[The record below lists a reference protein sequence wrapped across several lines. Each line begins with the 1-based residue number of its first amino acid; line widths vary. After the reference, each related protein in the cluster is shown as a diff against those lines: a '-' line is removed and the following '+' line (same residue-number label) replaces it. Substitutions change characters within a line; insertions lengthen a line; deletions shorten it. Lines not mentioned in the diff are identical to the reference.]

1 MARSLGKVQK
11 QISKKRGGKPNSLHE
26 NSRDARRLRT
36 AAAREEKLSRMM
48 DAAVRANQVYG
59 DYDLA
64 SPCPVRRSNQCF
76 KVDRV
81 AWFKS
86 AIEGSVG
93 SLSDEEMHVL
103 TQSFIDRE
111 DEQLAEAR
119 AQRRPGRPP
128 TKLEDQITLRK
139 DAEAREFRGG
149 FWVPELRN
157 EQSRAKL
164 ERWAGEWGGLNTL
177 DFVRVVKSG
186 TIKPSSFPPKG
197 LS

>member
-26 NSRDARRLRT
+26 NSRDARKLRT

-48 DAAVRANQVYG
+48 DAAVRANQIYVE
-59 DYDLA
+59 
-64 SPCPVRRSNQCF
+64 
-76 KVDRV
+76 RV

-86 AIEGSVG
+86 ALQGSAG
-93 SLSDEEMHVL
+93 ALTDEEVLIL

-111 DEQLAEAR
+111 DEQLAEAKS
-119 AQRRPGRPP
+119 QRRPGRPP
-128 TKLEDQITLRK
+128 TKLEEQIQLRK
-139 DAEAREFRGG
+139 DAEEREFRAG
-149 FWVPELRN
+149 FWIPELRN
-157 EQSRAKL
+157 EESRAKV
-164 ERWAGEWGGLNTL
+164 EKWGGEWGGLNTL

>member
-48 DAAVRANQVYG
+48 DAAVRANQVY
-59 DYDLA
+59 
-64 SPCPVRRSNQCF
+64 
-76 KVDRV
+76 VDRV

-111 DEQLAEAR
+111 DEQLAEAK

-139 DAEAREFRGG
+139 DAEEREFRGG

-177 DFVRVVKSG
+177 DFVRVVRSG